1 MKVSAQD
8 LYDIEGWGMHVGSL
22 ALEARWSLEDYVS
35 ELASPQGN
43 LFFCEEPLGF
53 VLYRSLGEGEIEIM
67 NMAVREKSR
76 GHGRVVM
83 SRFLNSLE
91 DSTKKIFLEVRA
103 SNLAA
108 IKLYESFAFQK
119 VGQRPRYYKN
129 GETAVLMLKVL

>member
-1 MKVSAQD
+1 
-8 LYDIEGWGMHVGSL
+8 
-22 ALEARWSLEDYVS
+22 
-35 ELASPQGN
+35 
-43 LFFCEEPLGF
+43 
-53 VLYRSLGEGEIEIM
+53 
-67 NMAVREKSR
+67 
-76 GHGRVVM
+76 M